1 MDKLRVLN
9 IISDTNIGGAGRCV
23 LNYLKY
29 RDQDRFDVKVAM
41 PQGSLLKP
49 RVEAL
54 GVPVLE
60 VAGISDK
67 SLDLAAIG
75 TLKRLIR
82 SEGAQVVHT
91 HGTMSGRIA
100 GRLAGAK
107 VVFTRHSVF
116 PVPVYL
122 SRQPGRLV
130 NKLVNEFFADEMI
143 AVAEAAKDNLTDSG
157 ISPRRITVVLNG
169 VEPLPPLS
177 PEERAAARQA
187 FGLGPDDFAV
197 GILARLEQV
206 KGHQYLIQAAQ
217 LLRDQGRPIKVVIA
231 GAGGCEAEL
240 KTLVRAFGLEDTVLF
255 AGFVQEVGRLL
266 AALDVQANASYGTE
280 ATSLS
285 LLEGMS
291 LGLPAVVS
299 DYGGNPGVIQD
310 GVNGLLFP
318 VRDAQALAD
327 ALARLMDDPSLRQ
340 KLSDGAKAVYQSTFT
355 ADRYARTIEQVYL
368 RAAGKTTHT
377 GGPKL

>member
-1 MDKLRVLN
+1 M
-9 IISDTNIGGAGRCV
+9 
-23 LNYLKY
+23 
-29 RDQDRFDVKVAM
+29 
-41 PQGSLLKP
+41 
-49 RVEAL
+49 
-54 GVPVLE
+54 
-60 VAGISDK
+60 
-67 SLDLAAIG
+67 
-75 TLKRLIR
+75 
-82 SEGAQVVHT
+82 
-91 HGTMSGRIA
+91 
-100 GRLAGAK
+100 
-107 VVFTRHSVF
+107 
-116 PVPVYL
+116 
-122 SRQPGRLV
+122 
-130 NKLVNEFFADEMI
+130 
-143 AVAEAAKDNLTDSG
+143 
-157 ISPRRITVVLNG
+157 
-169 VEPLPPLS
+169 
-177 PEERAAARQA
+177 
-187 FGLGPDDFAV
+187 
-197 GILARLEQV
+197 
-206 KGHQYLIQAAQ
+206 
-217 LLRDQGRPIKVVIA
+217 VIA